1 MTQSLIVR
9 LIFGRV
15 SLMTVFTYSII

>member
-1 MTQSLIVR
+1 M
-9 LIFGRV
+9 IFGRV